1 MELHIGEAFSIDP
14 GYLVTERSAVI
25 GQSGSGKSYLVS
37 VICEELA
44 ANDLGFVVID
54 TEGEYAGL
62 SDHCPN
68 IDSIDDIERLSKD
81 EEHIQRLITKSQKI
95 VLDVSETDKKSHKR
109 FLR

>member
-54 TEGEYAGL
+54 TEGEYTGL
-62 SDHCPN
+62 SGHKN
-68 IDSIDDIERLSKD
+68 I
-81 EEHIQRLITKSQKI
+81 
-95 VLDVSETDKKSHKR
+95 
-109 FLR
+109 

>member
-54 TEGEYAGL
+54 TENTRGYLIIAL
-62 SDHCPN
+62 T
-68 IDSIDDIERLSKD
+68 SIQSILRAF
-81 EEHIQRLITKSQKI
+81 QRTKSIFNNLSQ
-95 VLDVSETDKKSHKR
+95 SQKKSSSMSLKR
-109 FLR
+109 KKKS

>member
-14 GYLVTERSAVI
+14 RYLVTERSAVI

-44 ANDLGFVVID
+44 APENDLGFVVID

-62 SDHCPN
+62 SELCPN
-68 IDSIDDIERLSKD
+68 ASQEILRIFQRTKMKFNALS
-81 EEHIQRLITKSQKI
+81 QSQK
-95 VLDVSETDKKSHKR
+95 K
-109 FLR
+109 

>member
-1 MELHIGEAFSIDP
+1 MELQIGEAFSIDP
-14 GYLVTERSAVI
+14 EYLVTERSAVI

-62 SDHCPN
+62 SGHKN
-68 IDSIDDIERLSKD
+68 IVIIDDIED
-81 EEHIQRLITKSQKI
+81 
-95 VLDVSETDKKSHKR
+95 
-109 FLR
+109 